1 LVPARKGCIPAAP
14 EGSHSTHA
22 ATLLEG
28 VVVALPEDPPELA
41 REDDV
46 APVLPGVLDR
56 PPEAPPAAGAPPAD
70 PVAEPPVVV
79 LGVAWVAVAGFAEI
93 VEGPDN
99 AELPVPSVTMPLR
112 VTPPGVAAV
121 CANAGQAAAIETST
135 A

>member
-1 LVPARKGCIPAAP
+1 MKGCIPEAP
-14 EGSHSTHA
+14 DGGHSTHA
-22 ATLLEG
+22 GMPLDG
-28 VVVALPEDPPELA
+28 VVTALPEDPPEAA
-41 REDDV
+41 REDAAV
-46 APVLPGVLDR
+46 PGVLDR
-56 PPEAPPAAGAPPAD
+56 PPEAPPVDGAPPTD

-121 CANAGQAAAIETST
+121 CANAGQAATIETST